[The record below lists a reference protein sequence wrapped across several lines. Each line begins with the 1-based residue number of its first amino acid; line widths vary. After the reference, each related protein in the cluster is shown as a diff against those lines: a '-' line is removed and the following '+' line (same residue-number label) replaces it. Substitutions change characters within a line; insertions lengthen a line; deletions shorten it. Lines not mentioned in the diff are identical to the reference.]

1 VPKCTWEKREAWL
14 REERRISSVTVSGFF
29 LGLIVQFKRIID
41 QTLSS
46 LLSQACC
53 KAKAP
58 LLVEAERKVGKQ
70 SVFSVSQCCKS
81 YGPNR
86 VKSRHSRKPVGNG
99 EGRPDRA

>member
-1 VPKCTWEKREAWL
+1 MRIVIEYHSDSNRARSASQVPKCTWEKGEAWL

-58 LLVEAERKVGKQ
+58 LLVEAERKIGKQ

-81 YGPNR
+81 Y
-86 VKSRHSRKPVGNG
+86 VMV
-99 EGRPDRA
+99 